1 MLQWLTNTPIAR
13 RLFFAFGA
21 ATAVPGVIIL
31 LLGFNYINTL
41 TARGQDVQT
50 SYQAIQTATAQST
63 NLQLMNADL
72 TSYFSTVYAAS
83 GSASSNVMS
92 SMAENL
98 ASGITDLQAN
108 FGQGLQQ
115 YQQNFSIA
123 TSPQMSGIR
132 STLLGGDA
140 TGSTAQQQQQ
150 LLATIGPE
158 WTSYLQAQNQTI
170 LALKAHLGYNKT
182 HQDLINAQNQYQ
194 PLAGDWQQIVNLT
207 EQMGSQVAS
216 VGSVQTSPIFLVT
229 LVAILFSFLIVAT
242 IGYIINLTISRPLVQ
257 LAALTRRVVKGE
269 TSARAPTQGHDE
281 INIVASSMNKMLD
294 NIVRLA
300 QEAQGQR
307 DALQGQVEKLVS
319 EVSGVGEGDL
329 RVEAEVTEDALGVLA
344 DSFNYMVEEL
354 SSLIVR
360 VKMVAQEV
368 DDLTAAVVDR
378 LTQLVDTGDIQL
390 NQIENAAVEV
400 EHMADSS
407 RSVAERAQ
415 ILFNVAYQTRRTA
428 QGGRASVQQA
438 VEGMNRINTNMQT
451 TSSKVQTLGE
461 RSREINNIV
470 EVISNIA
477 HQTNRLALDAAIQA
491 AMAGENGKGFGAVA
505 ADIRRLA
512 ERSKEQASSIARI
525 VRSVRDEISAV
536 ALSMQDTEHETAIGT
551 KLTEEAGGAL
561 ESIFTD
567 IELQA
572 IEIEN
577 INQVAKQQLESSSA
591 IVQIMQGISQSTQQS
606 SLSTRDTAQTMAR
619 LARLVE
625 QLRSSVEAFRL
636 REDQDYSGSFSSFS
650 VTSEEQYANHL
661 SSASGVFRT
670 VTATAMP
677 LHMPAALPP
686 GNAADSFPDDAFS
699 LYPFTPS
706 QTDNSDWPEQ
716 FSNGRAFSR

>member
-1 MLQWLTNTPIAR
+1 MLKWLTNTPIAR

-21 ATAVPGVIIL
+21 ATIIPGAIIL
-31 LLGFNYINTL
+31 LLGFNYISTL
-41 TARGQDVQT
+41 TARGQDVQI
-50 SYQAIQTATAQST
+50 SYQAIQTATTQST

-72 TSYFSTVYAAS
+72 TSYFSTVYATS
-83 GSASSNVMS
+83 GPASSSYLSN
-92 SMAENL
+92 MAANL
-98 ASGITDLQAN
+98 STDITNLQAN

-115 YQQNFSIA
+115 YQQNFTIA
-123 TSPQMSGIR
+123 ASPQMAGIR
-132 STLLGGDA
+132 TTLLGNAA
-140 TGSTAQQQQQ
+140 TAALAPQQQQ
-150 LLATIGPE
+150 LLATVGQQ
-158 WTSYLQAQNQTI
+158 WTRYLQAQNRTI
-170 LALKAHLGYNKT
+170 LDLKAHLPYSRT
-182 HQDLINAQNQYQ
+182 QQDLVNAQNLYQ
-194 PLAGDWQQIVNLT
+194 PLVASWQDVVSLT
-207 EQMGSQVAS
+207 EQMGKQVAT
-216 VGSVQTSPIFLVT
+216 VGSGQTNPILLVT
-229 LVAILFSFLIVAT
+229 LVAILFSVLIVAT
-242 IGYIINLTISRPLVQ
+242 VGYIINLTISRPLVQ
-257 LAALTRRVVKGE
+257 LAALTRRVSKGE
-269 TSARAPTQGHDE
+269 TSARAPTQGRDE

-329 RVEAEVTEDALGVLA
+329 RVEAEVTADALGVLA

-368 DDLTAAVVDR
+368 DDLTSAVVDR

-415 ILFNVAYQTRRTA
+415 LLFNVARQTRRTA
-428 QGGRASVQQA
+428 QTGRASVQQA

-451 TSSKVQTLGE
+451 TSGKVQTLGE

-525 VRSVRDEISAV
+525 VRSVRDEIDAV

-567 IELQA
+567 VEQQA

-577 INQVAKQQLESSSA
+577 INQVAKRQLESSSA

-606 SLSTRDTAQTMAR
+606 SLSTRDTAQTMER

-636 REDQDYSGSFSSFS
+636 REDQDYSGSFSTFTMLPDDS
-650 VTSEEQYANHL
+650 YPNHV
-661 SSASGVFRT
+661 SASGVFRT
-670 VTATAMP
+670 VTASATP
-677 LHMPAALPP
+677 SHMPAALPP
-686 GNAADSFPDDAFS
+686 AHASEPLPAEPFSPYPATPNQFDSGG
-699 LYPFTPS
+699 
-706 QTDNSDWPEQ
+706 WPEPY
-716 FSNGRAFSR
+716 SNGRTLSR